1 MRSVPLLQAIDEAER
16 RGDAEQALQL
26 MLTHPEG
33 LSFWRPRRYTG
44 LMQMSALAGIA
55 PGWATSRWILSQ
67 AHQRLG
73 ERHDPV
79 ARQRFRRALQVA
91 VELRGGVGALPG
103 RDLTD
108 QQCRVVDHDWVYREL
123 FLYDL
128 GALRHFLQRVVTP
141 DLLAGADRVAA
152 WAASPMG
159 GYRFVGGDATKVSWE
174 DLADGEA
181 LRTANIGSAVSLQPG
196 DCVLGRI
203 VPIEGGVMFEMPP
216 LPVPEPVA
224 LRVSHHPQGWIEALR
239 AEPPGL
245 SVAGAGP
252 CSGLLSDV
260 PDDLVRQT
268 LSWGRAVSLRTF
280 RDEATYARHVV
291 ELGRRLLAGGD
302 DQHPQDHDRW
312 PRVAAVLVDPMALQS
327 LSCRQHALA
336 AGDREVLATLAGRL
350 AEPAASWCR
359 VLARASS
366 GAA

>member
-26 MLTHPEG
+26 MLTHPDG

-44 LMQMSALAGIA
+44 LMQMSALAGIVPA
-55 PGWATSRWILSQ
+55 WATSRWILSQ
-67 AHQRLG
+67 AHQHLG

-91 VELRGGVGALPG
+91 VELRGGIEALPG
-103 RDLTD
+103 RDVTD
-108 QQCRVVDHDWVYREL
+108 QQCRVVDHDWVFREL
-123 FLYDL
+123 YLYDL
-128 GALRHFLQRVVTP
+128 GGLRHFLQRVATP

-159 GYRFVGGDATKVSWE
+159 GYRFVGGDARELAWE
-174 DLADGEA
+174 DLADGEV
-181 LRTANIGSAVSLQPG
+181 LGTANLGSAVSREPG

-203 VPIEGGVMFEMPP
+203 VPIDDGVMFEMPP

-224 LRVSHHPQGWIEALR
+224 LRVSRRPQGWLEALR
-239 AEPPGL
+239 DEPPGL

-260 PDDLVRQT
+260 PDELVRQT
-268 LSWGRAVSLRTF
+268 LSRGRPVSLRTL
-280 RDEATYARHVV
+280 RDEASYARHVV
-291 ELGRRLLAGGD
+291 ELGRHLLAGGD
-302 DQHPQDHDRW
+302 DQHPQEHDLW
-312 PRVAAVLVDPMALQS
+312 PRMAAVLVDPAALQS
-327 LSCRQHALA
+327 LGCRYRALA
-336 AGDREVLATLAGRL
+336 AGDREVLAALAGRL
-350 AEPAASWCR
+350 AEPAASWCHL
-359 VLARASS
+359 LARASS

>member
-1 MRSVPLLQAIDEAER
+1 MPKSRKRCTTTRSSRRRARYSDAELMRSVPLLQAIDEAER

-91 VELRGGVGALPG
+91 VQLRGGVGALPG

-181 LRTANIGSAVSLQPG
+181 LRTANIGSAVSPQPG
-196 DCVLGRI
+196 DRALGRI
-203 VPIEGGVMFEMPP
+203 VPIEGGVMSEMPP
-216 LPVPEPVA
+216 LPVPEPAA

-268 LSWGRAVSLRTF
+268 LSWGTGGVAADLPGRGDVRPP
-280 RDEATYARHVV
+280 RRGARPTTA
-291 ELGRRLLAGGD
+291 GRWRRPAPAGSRPVAPRGGGAGGPD
-302 DQHPQDHDRW
+302 GVAVPQ
-312 PRVAAVLVDPMALQS
+312 
-327 LSCRQHALA
+327 LSA
-336 AGDREVLATLAGRL
+336 
-350 AEPAASWCR
+350 
-359 VLARASS
+359 ARARRRRS
-366 GAA
+366 

>member
-1 MRSVPLLQAIDEAER
+1 MRSVPLLRAIDEAER

-55 PGWATSRWILSQ
+55 PGWATSRGILSQ

-128 GALRHFLQRVVTP
+128 GALRHFLERVVTP

-159 GYRFVGGDATKVSWE
+159 GYRFVGGDATGVSWE

-196 DCVLGRI
+196 DCVLGRG
-203 VPIEGGVMFEMPP
+203 VTVQRVAERRARRPRPADPELGTGGVAADLPGRGDVRPP
-216 LPVPEPVA
+216 RRGARPTTAGRRRRPAPAGSRPVA
-224 LRVSHHPQGWIEALR
+224 PRG
-239 AEPPGL
+239 G
-245 SVAGAGP
+245 GAGGP
-252 CSGLLSDV
+252 DGVAVPQLS
-260 PDDLVRQT
+260 
-268 LSWGRAVSLRTF
+268 A
-280 RDEATYARHVV
+280 
-291 ELGRRLLAGGD
+291 
-302 DQHPQDHDRW
+302 
-312 PRVAAVLVDPMALQS
+312 
-327 LSCRQHALA
+327 
-336 AGDREVLATLAGRL
+336 
-350 AEPAASWCR
+350 
-359 VLARASS
+359 ARARRRRS
-366 GAA
+366 